1 MLNEQDK
8 QRILKITRE
17 NEQVTFDVITDL
29 FSYRMKKNKDGKL
42 VRVPPKIDI
51 TEEVLLKKGEM
62 FNDKDVKT
70 RVGNIILNK
79 ILIEPRLS
87 HIVGYRNEEFTQSN
101 VNKLN
106 QEIANALLDD
116 KIKQEDY
123 VKFMDDFQW
132 ISFKFHPV
140 VSGSFTAK
148 TLIPDARVIKER
160 DKLLKEN
167 QKAVDEGDAIKVA
180 NIEEHLL
187 KMADNDLKDD
197 SGMNLYNSG
206 ARGRFG
212 NNYKNISI
220 MKGPILNPQTN
231 KMEIVTQSFI
241 EGIKKEDV
249 HKMGNS
255 VVTGAYPKA
264 VGTADAG
271 YFTKQIIALM
281 QSIQLDPKEGSD
293 CGATN
298 ALRTRI
304 AKGQEKDYMY
314 RYIKEGGKLVEL
326 TPDNISKYVGKDI
339 KLRSPMYC
347 ITTKGGLICN
357 KCAGNLYYKLK
368 ITKLGLTA
376 SRASGTVLNLGM
388 KSFHDSSAKTVR
400 IDHKNLTI

>member
-1 MLNEQDK
+1 MLSEQDK
-8 QRILKITRE
+8 QRILKMTRE
-17 NEQVTFDVITDL
+17 DEELTFNVIADL

-42 VRVPPKIDI
+42 VRVPPKVDI

-62 FNDKDVKT
+62 FNDKDIKT

-79 ILIEPRLS
+79 ILIQPRLS
-87 HIVGYRNEEFTQSN
+87 HIVGYRNEEFNQGN

-106 QEIANALLDD
+106 QEIANALLED

-140 VSGSFTAK
+140 VSGSFTAA

-167 QKAVDEGDAIKVA
+167 KEAVDNGDSITVA

-187 KMADNDLKDD
+187 KMADNDLKGD
-197 SGMNLYNSG
+197 SGMNLYTSG

-212 NNYKNISI
+212 NNYKSISI

-231 KMEIVTQSFI
+231 KMEVVTQSFI
-241 EGIKKEDV
+241 EGIRKEDIY
-249 HKMGNS
+249 KMGNS

-281 QSIQLDPKEGSD
+281 QSVQLDPKEGSD
-293 CGATN
+293 CGSLN
-298 ALRTRI
+298 ALRTKI
-304 AKGQEKDYMY
+304 SKGQEKDYMY
-314 RYIKEGGKLVEL
+314 RYIKEGGKLIEL
-326 TPDNISKYVGKDI
+326 TPENIHKYIGKEI
-339 KLRSPMYC
+339 KMRSPMYC
-347 ITTKGGLICN
+347 LTTKEGKLCN

-368 ITKLGLTA
+368 IYNLGLTA

-388 KSFHDSSAKTVR
+388 KAFHDSSAKTER
-400 IDHKNLTI
+400 IDHKHLTI